1 MALNLAHQIGTLCG
15 TPLVGDTGATAG
27 GEQQP
32 APAAVWK
39 PQAVGG
45 SPNLRGL
52 IQRGGQGELEQA
64 SPPMSPCTSSVLS
77 AMRPDLSV
85 ACQALVADVEAA
97 TAEAEAEEMKEYL
110 ISGGG
115 AKGKGVPVYVML
127 PLDTVRPGGGLNRK
141 KAMNASLM
149 ALKSAGVAGV
159 MVDVWWG
166 LVERERPGEY
176 DWRGYDELM
185 EMARRIGLKVQA
197 VMSFHQC
204 GGNVGDSVTIP
215 LPQWVL
221 EEMDKD
227 HDLAY
232 TDQWGRRNFEYVSLG
247 CDTLPVLKGR
257 TPIQC
262 YADFMRAFRDHFSPL
277 LGSTI
282 VEIQVGMGPAGEL
295 RYPSY
300 PEENGT
306 WKFPGIGA
314 FQCYDKYML
323 SSLKAVAEAAGKPEW
338 GHGGPTDAGGYNNW
352 PEDTAFFKHDGGWN
366 SPYGEFFLSWYSQ
379 MLLEH
384 GERILSSAASVFNST
399 GVKISVK
406 VAGIHWHYGTRS
418 HASELTAG
426 YYNTR
431 FRDGYL
437 PIARMLGRHGAVFNF
452 TCVEMQNGEQPDD
465 ACCRPEELVRQVA
478 EATRE
483 ARVELAG
490 ENALPRY
497 DETAHEQIVSTATS
511 MGGGGEGKEKMVAFT
526 YLRMGPDL
534 FQPDNWRRF
543 VAFVKKMAEGSEGVG
558 PCREL
563 VEREAER
570 SVVATGPLVQEAAV
584 ALMSG

>member
-1 MALNLAHQIGTLCG
+1 MALNLATQVGTLRG
-15 TPLVGDTGATAG
+15 TPVVADTGSASRAD
-27 GEQQP
+27 QQLG
-32 APAAVWK
+32 PAAVWN
-39 PQAVGG
+39 PQPAAEQ
-45 SPNLRGL
+45 NLRCRVQKGM
-52 IQRGGQGELEQA
+52 GQGEIEVT
-64 SPPMSPCTSSVLS
+64 PPMSPRRSPLLMAVQ
-77 AMRPDLSV
+77 PDQPV
-85 ACQALVADVEAA
+85 ACKALVADKDAA
-97 TAEAEAEEMKEYL
+97 TVEEEAFVIEHL
-110 ISGGG
+110 GGGGG
-115 AKGKGVPVYVML
+115 AVKGVPVFVMM
-127 PLDTVRPGGGLNRK
+127 PLDTVKPGGGLNRR

-149 ALKSAGVAGV
+149 ALKNAGVEGV

-166 LVERERPGEY
+166 IVEKERPGEY
-176 DWRGYDELM
+176 DWRGYDEFM
-185 EMARRIGLKVQA
+185 DMARRIGLKVQA

-204 GGNVGDSVTIP
+204 GGNVGDSITIP
-215 LPQWVL
+215 LPEWVL

-227 HDLAY
+227 PDLAY
-232 TDQWGRRNFEYVSLG
+232 TDQSGRRNYEYVSLG

-262 YADFMRAFRDHFSPL
+262 YADFMRAFRDHFAPL

-300 PEENGT
+300 PELNGT

-323 SSLKAVAEAAGKPEW
+323 SSLKAAAEKAGKMEW
-338 GHGGPTDAGGYNNW
+338 ANGGPSDAGDYNNW
-352 PEDTAFFKHDGGWN
+352 PEDTSFFRHDGGWN

-379 MLLEH
+379 MLLDH
-384 GERILSSAASVFNST
+384 GERIVSSATSIFSST
-399 GVKISVK
+399 QVKISVK

-418 HASELTAG
+418 HAPELTAG

-431 FRDGYL
+431 YRDGYL

-452 TCVEMQNGEQPDD
+452 TCVEMRDGEQPGEA
-465 ACCRPEELVRQVA
+465 ACKPEELVRQVA
-478 EATRE
+478 AAARE
-483 ARVELAG
+483 AEVELAG

-497 DETAHEQIVSTATS
+497 DETAHEQILNAAARD
-511 MGGGGEGKEKMVAFT
+511 EEEKMAAFT

-543 VAFVKKMAEGSEGVG
+543 VAFVKNMAEGKDGAER
-558 PCREL
+558 CREL

-570 SVVATGPLVQEAAV
+570 SVHATVPLVQEAAV
-584 ALMSG
+584 ALVSG